1 MLLNLFW
8 NGERFS
14 LCISHVKN
22 VLVSR
27 KARVLC
33 LFLGSFWVMGVEWSV
48 YHNKVKL
55 ERFLVHSKQQE
66 EHSTASSSQ
75 NKASRWSVRLLLK
88 SYADMNCCQGEGQC
102 LPLTKSLLPMLGW
115 QLRAY
120 FWASWLVM
128 KQNSSEEVKMLI
140 VQSTNLEN
148 IFASNNSW
156 WEFTAF

>member
-22 VLVSR
+22 ILVSR

-48 YHNKVKL
+48 YHSEVKL

-102 LPLTKSLLPMLGW
+102 PSDKITSSHVGLTAQGLFLS
-115 QLRAY
+115 
-120 FWASWLVM
+120 FLVSDETEFIRGGENV
-128 KQNSSEEVKMLI
+128 NSSKH
-140 VQSTNLEN
+140 
-148 IFASNNSW
+148 
-156 WEFTAF
+156 EFGKYFCFK